1 MLSRKMFYS
10 AALVFATLLLM
21 AGCSTV
27 TTPAASASSAQPAGQ
42 AGGGPGL
49 TQPVAVVNQQLTPS
63 IGRGITV
70 VGTGKASGTPDV
82 ANVNVGVET
91 QADTVQQAVA
101 DNKTKM
107 TSLLSAL
114 KELGI
119 ADKDIQTTN
128 YGVYTQQQP
137 SPDGKGMGP
146 TSYHVNNQVN
156 VTVRDVNKLGDV
168 LDKVVAAGAN
178 NIYGVNFSVADTSKL
193 QADARAEAFADAKE
207 RAESLAKLA
216 GVTLGDVVSVSEVIG
231 SNPVYEGARMA
242 VATGLGGGGAPIQP
256 GELEVNMSVQVT
268 YAIK

>member
-10 AALVFATLLLM
+10 AALIFATLLLA

-27 TTPAASASSAQPAGQ
+27 TTPAASANSAQPAGQ

-49 TQPVAVVNQQLTPS
+49 TQPVAVVNQPAPS
-63 IGRGITV
+63 TGRGITV
-70 VGTGKASGTPDV
+70 VGMGKASGTPDV

-101 DNKTKM
+101 DNKAKM
-107 TSLLSAL
+107 TSLLDTL

-137 SPDGKGMGP
+137 GPDGKSMGP

-178 NIYGVNFSVADTSKL
+178 NIYGVSFSVADTSKL
-193 QADARAEAFADAKE
+193 QTDARAKAFADAKE
-207 RAESLAKLA
+207 RAESLARLA
-216 GVTLGDVVSVSEVIG
+216 GVTLGDVVSMSEVIG
-231 SNPVYEGARMA
+231 SSPIYEGARMA
-242 VATGLGGGGAPIQP
+242 AATGLGGGGAPIQP
-256 GELEVNMSVQVT
+256 GELEVDMSVQVT